1 MKQVGTT
8 TAEVLAGRWA
18 TDPRWKGI
26 NNALLRADQFATAE
40 GRQDTTDRL
49 APIVADAEAGF
60 GGPINAFELTKAM
73 IAAGAAGIHYEDQ
86 QASEKKDL
94 KPSRPGACG
103 STPTAA

>member
-8 TAEVLAGRWA
+8 TAAVLAGRWA

-26 NNALLRADQFATAE
+26 NNALLRADQIATAE
-40 GRQDTTDRL
+40 GGQDATDRL
-49 APIVADAEAGF
+49 APIVAEAEAGF
-60 GGPINAFELTKAM
+60 DGPLNAFELTKAM
-73 IAAGAAGIHYEDQ
+73 IVAGAAGIRYEDQ

-103 STPTAA
+103 STPTVA